1 MRNKITFF
9 GFIVLTLGIFTRC
22 QNSDSEAISY
32 NHDIRPILNRHCL
45 SCHGGVRQMGGF
57 SLLFEE
63 EAFDTT
69 ESGKLAI
76 VPGRHKASEMYRRI
90 TETNPEL
97 RMPPEGDPLSKREID
112 LIARWIDEGAK
123 WEKHWA
129 YIPLDTNMTTPA
141 TEEIP
146 GANNPIDAFVW
157 NRLETHDLQPEAEA
171 APPNLLRRVSLDL
184 IGLPPSESLRKAF
197 LDEKSL
203 TYEQVVDS
211 LLASPHFGER
221 WAAMWL
227 DLARYGD
234 SQGYQKD
241 KLRRQIWRYRDWV
254 IDAFNRDLPFD
265 QFTIDQL
272 AGDLL
277 PDPDDRQILATA
289 FHRNTNT
296 NDEGGTDDEEFR
308 LVAVMDRLNTTYEVW
323 QGVTMSCVQCH
334 SHPYDPFRHQEFY
347 SSMAFFNNTLD
358 RDLTSEFPRVRLL
371 SPAQQRDKDRLEK
384 FLNGKRSEND
394 TVSTE
399 FKNKFEEW
407 AAIQPGGVPV
417 MQDFHPD
424 SSRVTRV
431 FDRGNWLALTDTVR
445 PDVPGVLLALIRDS
459 LVNRLDLAQWLV
471 DPRNPLTARVIV
483 NRFWAQLFGRGIVAT
498 VEDFGS
504 QGEPPTHP
512 QLLDWLA
519 LRFMKEHQWQLKPLL
534 KDIVMSATYRQSSVV
549 KPEKQ
554 AKDPYNALL
563 SRGPRVR
570 LSSEQLRDQAL
581 AIADLLSPKMY
592 GPSVMPYQ
600 PDGVWDVIR
609 QVARWETSPNEDRYR
624 RGIYTMIRKTSPYPS
639 HLTFDGTSREFCV
652 SRRIRTN
659 TPLQA
664 MIVLNDPVYTEAARY
679 LAQCMG
685 KAASEPADQ
694 IQHAYKKALL
704 RPADDYRLTQL
715 LEFYREAEQHYRQH
729 PDQAELLLDSTIVD
743 QAAPELAA
751 LTNVAGVILN
761 LDELINK

>member
-1 MRNKITFF
+1 MKNKIYLF
-9 GFIVLTLGIFTRC
+9 LSLALGLAGLSQCSSSADER
-22 QNSDSEAISY
+22 ISY
-32 NHDIRPILNRHCL
+32 NRDIRPILNRNCL
-45 SCHGGVRQMGGF
+45 ACHGGVRQMGGF

-69 ESGKLAI
+69 ESGKKAI
-76 VPGRHKASEMYRRI
+76 VPGRHRASEMYRRLV
-90 TETNPEL
+90 ETNPEV
-97 RMPPEGDPLSKREID
+97 RMPPDGDPLSKKEID

-129 YIPLDTNMTTPA
+129 YIAPDTAMTVPDIA
-141 TEEIP
+141 EIEW
-146 GANNPIDAFVW
+146 AKNPIDGFVW
-157 NRLETHDLQPEAEA
+157 NKLESLGMQPEPEA
-171 APPNLLRRVSLDL
+171 SAPVLLRRLSLDL
-184 IGLPPSESLRKAF
+184 IGLPPSENLRQAF
-197 LDEKSL
+197 LEDQSM

-211 LLASPHFGER
+211 LLASPQYGEH
-221 WAAMWL
+221 WASMWL

-241 KLRRQIWRYRDWV
+241 KLRRNIWRYRDWV
-254 IDAFNRDLPFD
+254 IDAFNRDMPFD
-265 QFTIDQL
+265 QFTVEQI

-277 PDPDDRQILATA
+277 PSADDAQVLATA

-358 RDLTSEFPRVRLL
+358 RDLTSEFPRVNLL
-371 SPAQQRDKDRLEK
+371 SPAQKREKDRLGNYLEA
-384 FLNGKRSEND
+384 KRADGD
-394 TVSTE
+394 TVTTE
-399 FKNKFEEW
+399 FKDKLDAFM
-407 AAIQPGGVPV
+407 AIQPGRVPV

-424 SSRVTRV
+424 SSRITRV
-431 FDRGNWLALTDTVR
+431 FDRGNWLALTDTVQ
-445 PDVPGVLLALIRDS
+445 PDVPEVLPQLSRDS
-459 LVNRLDLAQWLV
+459 LVNRLDLAEWLV
-471 DPRNPLTARVIV
+471 NPDNPLTSRVIV
-483 NRFWAQLFGRGIVAT
+483 NRFWGRIFGNGIVRT

-504 QGEPPTHP
+504 QGEPPSHP
-512 QLLDWLA
+512 KLLDWMA
-519 LRFMKEHQWQLKPLL
+519 LRFMHEHEWKLKPML
-534 KDIVMSATYRQSSVV
+534 KDIVMSATYRQSGKISA
-549 KPEKQ
+549 EKL
-554 AKDPYNALL
+554 KRDPYNALL

-581 AIADLLSPKMY
+581 YVAGLLSPKMY

-609 QVARWETSPNEDRYR
+609 QVARWETSPGDDRHR
-624 RGIYTMIRKTSPYPS
+624 RGVYTMIRKTSPYPS

-664 MIVLNDPVYTEAARY
+664 MVTLNDPVYTEAAKH
-679 LAQCMG
+679 LAVNMAE
-685 KAASEPADQ
+685 KSSKPAEQ
-694 IQHAYKKALL
+694 IQYAYKRALL
-704 RPADDYRLTQL
+704 RPADDFRLREL
-715 LEFYREAEQHYRQH
+715 VDFYEEAEEHYQQH
-729 PDQAELLLDSTIVD
+729 PEEAKALLAENETKEP
-743 QAAPELAA
+743 QLAA
-751 LTNVAGVILN
+751 LVNVASIILN